1 MGASTPA
8 SSVPPSLRNAEEDR
22 AAVDCAYIAQNL
34 GSRGCASTIGN
45 RTAQSRVTERN
56 RESRGA
62 VASRRA
68 HSRVSRRGRYQ
79 LANVP
84 VKPPHPCARPGCRA
98 LIRIGSFCD
107 AHRPARPS
115 ARAQGYNARW
125 DRYSKDFL
133 RRNPFC
139 VDPFRRHPGHLVPA
153 TVTGHKQAHR
163 GNEALLWDT
172 ANHYALC
179 SACNA
184 YQCAKFE
191 GGFGRASQ
199 PLTQS
204 ESKTAGASTNSLTD
218 TKVVLRAHSE

>member
-1 MGASTPA
+1 MGAQTPA
-8 SSVPPSLRNAEEDR
+8 SSVPQSLRVTEEDR

-34 GSRGCASTIGN
+34 GSRGCPSTIGN
-45 RTAQSRVTERN
+45 RTAQSRVAERN
-56 RESRGA
+56 RESRSA
-62 VASRRA
+62 VAGRGA
-68 HSRVSRRGRYQ
+68 HSRVRRRGRYQ
-79 LANVP
+79 LTNVP

-107 AHRPARPS
+107 AHRPARTS

-139 VDPFRRHPGHLVPA
+139 VDPFGRHRGHLVPA

-163 GNEALLWDT
+163 GDEALLWDP

-179 SACNA
+179 NGCNA

-199 PLTQS
+199 QRT
-204 ESKTAGASTNSLTD
+204 ESKSKPAVAGTKSLTD
-218 TKVVLRAHSE
+218 TQVVLRAHSE